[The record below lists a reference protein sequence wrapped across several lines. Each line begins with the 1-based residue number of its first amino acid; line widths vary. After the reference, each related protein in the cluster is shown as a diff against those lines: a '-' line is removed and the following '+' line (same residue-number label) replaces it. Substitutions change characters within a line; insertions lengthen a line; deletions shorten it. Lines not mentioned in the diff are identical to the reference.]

1 MQLFYY
7 VFSETIDGVY
17 LTKSTITWSV
27 QVSRIKR
34 IIFQKELNQKI
45 PDVLLDTVYREA
57 SKKLTAGT
65 DV

>member
-17 LTKSTITWSV
+17 LTKSTITWNV

-45 PDVLLDTVYREA
+45 PDVLLGTVYREA

>member
-1 MQLFYY
+1 MQLLYY
-7 VFSETIDGVY
+7 IFSETINRVY
-17 LTKSTITWSV
+17 LTKSTTTRSV

-65 DV
+65 GV